1 MMDTYRDEQI
11 DRFISNEMEPAER
24 KAFCRELETDE
35 ELQKQVKLRGL
46 LAEAEI
52 REAEKQ
58 AFRALAAHPAKKRK
72 KLIWSTAAV
81 AAIVLG
87 ILFLIGNSYRYAPAD
102 IFRTYYV
109 KPVIEPSRG
118 GGETATIL
126 RAASDYLI
134 QGRAQDAIALLTP
147 EILDSEYSEEA
158 EWLLL
163 CAYLHTNDREKAKVT
178 AESIIRKD
186 GAYTAE
192 ATAILKELKEKKLF

>member
-1 MMDTYRDEQI
+1 MDTYRDEQI

-87 ILFLIGNSYRYAPAD
+87 ILFLIGNSYR
-102 IFRTYYV
+102 TYYV

-126 RAASDYLI
+126 RTASDYLI

>member
-1 MMDTYRDEQI
+1 MAIT
-11 DRFISNEMEPAER
+11 
-24 KAFCRELETDE
+24 
-35 ELQKQVKLRGL
+35 LRLFAYQRPGKSQSDSR
-46 LAEAEI
+46 I
-52 REAEKQ
+52 Y
-58 AFRALAAHPAKKRK
+58 HPEGR
-72 KLIWSTAAV
+72 
-81 AAIVLG
+81 
-87 ILFLIGNSYRYAPAD
+87 
-102 IFRTYYV
+102 
-109 KPVIEPSRG
+109 
-118 GGETATIL
+118 GETATIL
-126 RAASDYLI
+126 RTASDYLI

>member
-1 MMDTYRDEQI
+1 MDTYRDEQI

-118 GGETATIL
+118 GG
-126 RAASDYLI
+126 
-134 QGRAQDAIALLTP
+134 
-147 EILDSEYSEEA
+147 
-158 EWLLL
+158 
-163 CAYLHTNDREKAKVT
+163 
-178 AESIIRKD
+178 
-186 GAYTAE
+186 
-192 ATAILKELKEKKLF
+192 

>member
-1 MMDTYRDEQI
+1 MDTYRDEQI

-126 RAASDYLI
+126 RTASDYLI

-186 GAYTAE
+186 GARCV
-192 ATAILKELKEKKLF
+192 

>member
-1 MMDTYRDEQI
+1 MDTYRDEQI

-126 RAASDYLI
+126 RTAS
-134 QGRAQDAIALLTP
+134 

>member
-87 ILFLIGNSYRYAPAD
+87 ILFLIGNSYRL
-102 IFRTYYV
+102 
-109 KPVIEPSRG
+109 SRQANNLQKGKYTSAMQG
-118 GGETATIL
+118 G
-126 RAASDYLI
+126 
-134 QGRAQDAIALLTP
+134 
-147 EILDSEYSEEA
+147 
-158 EWLLL
+158 
-163 CAYLHTNDREKAKVT
+163 C
-178 AESIIRKD
+178 
-186 GAYTAE
+186 
-192 ATAILKELKEKKLF
+192 